1 MRVLRGKRTGVNVA
15 VEVAVAAAQWQ
26 RWFGGK
32 ESLRL
37 ISRGPGAFI
46 GPANY
51 GPVIGEGFWADPA
64 VW

>member
-1 MRVLRGKRTGVNVA
+1 MNVA

-51 GPVIGEGFWADPA
+51 GPVIGEGFWEDPA